1 MEDPLSKIL
10 VVFLLV
16 FLNAFFVAAEF
27 AIVKAPVAWFE
38 RRAKEGGRRARW
50 ALRVSR
56 HLDTYLSACQLGITL
71 ASLALGWVG
80 EPFVARLLDPVIRG
94 VGIHSETIL
103 HSLSFVIAFSTI
115 TFLHIVIG
123 EQAPKSFAIR
133 RAFGVALNIA
143 LPLRIFF
150 VLFYPFIRLLNGAS
164 LLTLRLIGIR
174 TTDPYEFYLTE
185 ADIRAHFTRSAANGE
200 MTEQQS
206 RMLER
211 VLDFDDREAHQVMV
225 PRTDMVV
232 LSVESEVEENLKV
245 AEKCG
250 YTRFPLV
257 EGSVDRVI
265 GFAHVKDLYRAVRVS
280 DQPVNLRNL
289 RRDILFF
296 PEHTP
301 LGTILK
307 EFQQKKVHLGI
318 VLDEYGGTLG
328 MLTLEDVIEELVGEI
343 QDEFD
348 RETPSVQRVGR
359 DEFLLD
365 GGCGTEECREQTGV
379 IMPDTGADTVAG
391 VLLDTVG
398 DLPEEGTRVAILGA
412 EMIVELVE
420 DQRIKRVRMIR
431 KTVQEGELSPR
442 SGG

>member
-1 MEDPLSKIL
+1 M
-10 VVFLLV
+10 
-16 FLNAFFVAAEF
+16 
-27 AIVKAPVAWFE
+27 
-38 RRAKEGGRRARW
+38 
-50 ALRVSR
+50 
-56 HLDTYLSACQLGITL
+56 
-71 ASLALGWVG
+71 
-80 EPFVARLLDPVIRG
+80 
-94 VGIHSETIL
+94 
-103 HSLSFVIAFSTI
+103 
-115 TFLHIVIG
+115 
-123 EQAPKSFAIR
+123 
-133 RAFGVALNIA
+133 
-143 LPLRIFF
+143 
-150 VLFYPFIRLLNGAS
+150 
-164 LLTLRLIGIR
+164 
-174 TTDPYEFYLTE
+174 
-185 ADIRAHFTRSAANGE
+185 
-200 MTEQQS
+200 
-206 RMLER
+206 
-211 VLDFDDREAHQVMV
+211 
-225 PRTDMVV
+225 V